1 MLVPIFDSRDN
12 LLPLTEAHLDIRPR
26 PDLVQQFGYMYT
38 WILLRRAKKD
48 LTGEFELFLELHR
61 RAADHHAKTGKKEKW
76 DYGGPGGEEGERN
89 MSARRK
95 WLRVYAE
102 KWMIAKTPG

>member
-1 MLVPIFDSRDN
+1 M
-12 LLPLTEAHLDIRPR
+12 
-26 PDLVQQFGYMYT
+26 
-38 WILLRRAKKD
+38 
-48 LTGEFELFLELHR
+48 ELHR